1 VAIGMAMLLLSIITL
16 CPVMACPL
24 TPATKTCCH
33 RPGTQTPP
41 CPQTIQK
48 CPYLLLDKGE
58 TAAAAIL
65 LALALQPASPDLPV
79 LDVRSFTGTENRLPD
94 SSDLYLRI
102 RVLLI

>member
-1 VAIGMAMLLLSIITL
+1 MAIGMAMLLLSIITL

-24 TPATKTCCH
+24 TPATKACCH

-48 CPYLLLDKGE
+48 CPYLLLDKGK

-65 LALALQPASPDLPV
+65 LAVALHAASPNRTV
-79 LDVRSFTGTENRLPD
+79 LDARSFTPTENRLPD
-94 SSDLYLRI
+94 SSDIYLRI